1 MSSLTIERLAW
12 TGGIVVAVVV
22 LRYLVTRAA
31 CRRLADEQLIFR
43 TRKLSTYVATVAVIV
58 AVAIIWSDSTD
69 NVATAVALLS
79 AGIAIALG
87 DVFLNLAGWLYIVVR
102 RPFRIG
108 DRVEIDG
115 HAGDVIDT
123 RVLRFSLLEIRNW
136 VDADQYT
143 GRIVHI
149 PNGRLFRTSAANYTE
164 GFHYIWHEV
173 PVLVTFESDWKRAE
187 EIVAAAIAPEAADAR
202 AMGAPEEL
210 QHAARDYFLANV
222 SPEPETHVSVRD
234 SGVLVTGRALIEARR
249 RRHADSAVWRRIL
262 DAVEAEPSVDFA
274 YPTVRVTDPG
284 DG

>member
-12 TGGIVVAVVV
+12 SGGIVAVVV
-22 LRYLVTRAA
+22 ALRYLVTRAA

-43 TRKLSTYVATVAVIV
+43 TRKLSTYVSTAIVVVAL
-58 AVAIIWSDSTD
+58 AVVWSDSTD

-115 HAGDVIDT
+115 HAGDLIDT

-136 VDADQYT
+136 VDAEQYT
-143 GRIVHI
+143 GRIVHV

-164 GFHYIWHEV
+164 GFHFIWHELL
-173 PVLVTFESDWKRAE
+173 VLVTFESDWKRAE
-187 EIVAAAIAPEAADAR
+187 EIVGEAIAPEAADAD

-210 QHAARDYFLANV
+210 QAAARAYFLASV
-222 SPEPETHVSVRD
+222 SPDPETHVSVRD
-234 SGVLVTGRALIEARR
+234 SGVLVTGRVLIEARR
-249 RRHADSAVWRRIL
+249 RRQVDSAVWRRIL
-262 DAVEAEPSVDFA
+262 DAIEAEPSVEFA

-284 DG
+284 GG